1 MDVDVTV
8 AAVDVVVV
16 VDAAAIAADA
26 AVIAAGAAVIAA
38 DAAAITAD
46 AADLIFVLAQD
57 ARRTGKVS
65 ATDTG
70 KASMTQAGA
79 DPAQARSLAAAV
91 LRDRKPADAA
101 AATNAVK

>member
-8 AAVDVVVV
+8 AAVDVVVDAAAIAV
-16 VDAAAIAADA
+16 GAAAIAADA
-26 AVIAAGAAVIAA
+26 AVIAAGAAAIAA
-38 DAAAITAD
+38 G
-46 AADLIFVLAQD
+46 AADLIFVPAQG

-91 LRDRKPADAA
+91 LRDRKPAAVA
-101 AATNAVK
+101 AATSIVK

>member
-26 AVIAAGAAVIAA
+26 A
-38 DAAAITAD
+38 AITAD
-46 AADLIFVLAQD
+46 AADLIFVPAQD
-57 ARRTGKVS
+57 ARLTEKVS
-65 ATDTG
+65 AMDTG

-79 DPAQARSLAAAV
+79 DPAQARSLAAAA
-91 LRDRKPADAA
+91 LPDRKPAAVA
-101 AATNAVK
+101 AATNTVK

>member
-46 AADLIFVLAQD
+46 AADLIFVPAQG

-91 LRDRKPADAA
+91 LRDQKPADAA